1 MENLSNQLIFNNQQ
15 IEKILFRLAA
25 QIFELANFNPNLKI
39 LAIQPRGLL
48 IAGAIL
54 EILKTKFNLDLP
66 LGTIDPS
73 FHRDDLNKANRLIIP
88 SESSVPFEVENQPI
102 LLIDDVIYTGR
113 TTRAAME
120 ALLEIG
126 RPKWIKLLVLINR
139 YLEREI
145 PISVDF
151 EGFRLDSGPGEVVRV
166 RSSNEQK
173 IEVRISHG

>member
-1 MENLSNQLIFNNQQ
+1 
-15 IEKILFRLAA
+15 
-25 QIFELANFNPNLKI
+25 
-39 LAIQPRGLL
+39 
-48 IAGAIL
+48 
-54 EILKTKFNLDLP
+54 
-66 LGTIDPS
+66 
-73 FHRDDLNKANRLIIP
+73 
-88 SESSVPFEVENQPI
+88 
-102 LLIDDVIYTGR
+102 
-113 TTRAAME
+113 ME

-166 RSSNEQK
+166 RSNNEQK

>member
-1 MENLSNQLIFNNQQ
+1 MENPANHLIIKDKQ
-15 IEKILFRLAA
+15 IEKILFRLSA
-25 QIFELANFNPNLKI
+25 QMYELYKFNPDLKI
-39 LAIQPRGLL
+39 LAIQPRGFLL
-48 IAGAIL
+48 ANALL
-54 EILKTKFNLDLP
+54 ELLCEKFNLDLP

-73 FHRDDLNKANRLIIP
+73 FHRDDFSRTDRLIIP
-88 SESSVPFEVENQPI
+88 KESSVPFLIENQPV

-120 ALLEIG
+120 ALFEIG

-151 EGFRLDSGPGEVVRV
+151 EGFRLDSEPGQKVKVIN
-166 RSSNEQK
+166 NEKQN